1 MVIQSYPGEVL
12 LLLAN
17 KLEKTVSELSLEQL
31 RNDAKKTYEEV
42 KAKTYATVDYASKT
56 FDTTKESVNAVIET
70 AGKTYESAEKTAKDA
85 IKTTTETYTHVK
97 DTVNTTLE
105 AVTDT
110 ASKTAKTLQETYD
123 YTSETASE
131 IAKKAQHGA
140 DTVVEFVTG
149 RPIERAKEPEPVKK
163 VVTPKTIVT
172 EKKEKPIPAVI
183 KSKDT
188 EKAKVAKDAVKEP
201 ASVPVAVAAALVE
214 EPVPASPVVIETAAV
229 PEIKLEVV
237 KDAPADTVKDVVI
250 MAPVE
255 TKSETKATSK
265 VETQASNAEF
275 NPDLDFNAA
284 LASLPDANSISEIL
298 KNSLHSL
305 AEKLNDLQS
314 TLKDSDASVC
324 VANVRDKLMG
334 LSTYLQLLESEE
346 VVKIGLILE
355 QQSDI
360 FSKMVSELRIEH
372 EHQLAT
378 QASHLLDE
386 CTTQLLAQEEK
397 AIEKIVEATEKLDK
411 QAEEFRGVLQT
422 ELANQAD
429 QLNKD
434 WNQKLKERVDEER
447 SIRLARLD
455 NLSLQLKF
463 LEKVTLDASEG
474 LARSNRIQMLMACVN
489 SIKCA
494 MDDARVHDISKE
506 LALIKRLGREDRFVA
521 SILDSLPLDI
531 VDHKVT
537 YRQLVAQYKDL
548 QPAIREAQLV
558 PEKAGLI
565 SYMLAK
571 LASKLLIT
579 RRGLVAGKDVESVLA
594 RTTYYLDNNDV
605 DKAARELNQIGGWSG
620 LIAQG
625 WLEKVRAYLEIQQ
638 AVEIIDNH
646 LQMQSLG
653 AVE

>member
-1 MVIQSYPGEVL
+1 MQL
-12 LLLAN
+12 L
-17 KLEKTVSELSLEQL
+17 
-31 RNDAKKTYEEV
+31 
-42 KAKTYATVDYASKT
+42 
-56 FDTTKESVNAVIET
+56 IMHP
-70 AGKTYESAEKTAKDA
+70 TYESAEKTAKDA

-172 EKKEKPIPAVI
+172 EKKEKPTPAVI

-201 ASVPVAVAAALVE
+201 ASVPVAAALVE

-229 PEIKLEVV
+229 SEIKLEVV

-255 TKSETKATSK
+255 TKSETKPTSK
-265 VETQASNAEF
+265 VETLASNAEF

-284 LASLPDANSISEIL
+284 LASLPDANSVSEIL

-314 TLKDSDASVC
+314 TLKDTDASVC

-372 EHQLAT
+372 EHQLAI

-558 PEKAGLI
+558 PERAGLI

-625 WLEKVRAYLEIQQ
+625 WLKKVRAYLEIQQ